1 MRVGGGFFEE
11 EGLEDKVDGVM
22 PSGFAAVV
30 GGAMGAFLWMGMG
43 GMVVWMGGQDGRVWR

>member
-43 GMVVWMGGQDGRVWR
+43 GMVVWMGGQDGRV